1 MFPGMTQTLF
11 IVPHFPDGET
21 EAERESN
28 ETHDYYAARSFL
40 TESHSSNPVLKGLG
54 DTTTAPFL
62 RRRKRRLRE
71 GRQGAA

>member
-28 ETHDYYAARSFL
+28 ETILLRSQKR
-40 TESHSSNPVLKGLG
+40 TESRPSNPVLKGLG
-54 DTTTAPFL
+54 DTPTAPFL
-62 RRRKRRLRE
+62 RGESGVSERAGRELLR
-71 GRQGAA
+71 